1 MAEHPR
7 EVIGLSHFSFSQC
20 STTGVMWD
28 RTYNRNFFY
37 LMIHS
42 THFIL
47 WSYSLAHMV
56 KDCSDSKKGN
66 LLLSHGLL
74 FPISSKGS
82 FIICKH
88 PRQDSTYHDIWIEQE
103 IAQLDRSDYPSHYE
117 WMLYHRATSRSV
129 HKRCLAAKQRVTNE
143 VAAVSFLFFIR
154 VVLYHA

>member
-1 MAEHPR
+1 
-7 EVIGLSHFSFSQC
+7 
-20 STTGVMWD
+20 
-28 RTYNRNFFY
+28 
-37 LMIHS
+37 MIHS

-47 WSYSLAHMV
+47 WSYCLAHMV

-103 IAQLDRSDYPSHYE
+103 IAQWDQSDYPSHYE

-154 VVLYHA
+154 VVLYHAWCHTIKYNECLTWKTAPKTLLLKTNNTSNFIK

>member
-1 MAEHPR
+1 
-7 EVIGLSHFSFSQC
+7 
-20 STTGVMWD
+20 
-28 RTYNRNFFY
+28 
-37 LMIHS
+37 MIHS
-42 THFIL
+42 THFML

-154 VVLYHA
+154 VVLYHAWCHTIKYKECLTWKTAPKTLLLKTNNTSNFIK